1 MQTPPTSQGM
11 RVYAQV
17 GRVPSL
23 FKTSHLV
30 PSKA

>member
-1 MQTPPTSQGM
+1 M